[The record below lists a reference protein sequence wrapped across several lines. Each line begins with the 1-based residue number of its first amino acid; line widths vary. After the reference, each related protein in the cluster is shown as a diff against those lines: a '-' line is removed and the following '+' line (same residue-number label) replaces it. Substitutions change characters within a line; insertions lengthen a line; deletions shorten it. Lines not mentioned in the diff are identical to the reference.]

1 MNLSTHCHAVTKV
14 EQTKVSWPYVP
25 LFGLSRASALL
36 HTLYSK
42 KLVRR
47 NSGLCKCGH
56 GEKLVIYTRSLIW
69 RRDIFIISTLLTTK
83 RLSSRYT
90 LATSSPIGY
99 LKFLGRTDNWVTVK
113 LTLWEWQISFLDA
126 NIHALL
132 VQAVTLDSLPRP
144 ITCYDCL
151 LFLVACRQSQ
161 LTRFFM
167 LPPGHHSY
175 HLLSLSYE
183 LITCLSHVPTI
194 PRLHWKLTCT
204 RNGGRARFSSQ
215 STSECRTEVGG

>member
-132 VQAVTLDSLPRP
+132 VQAVTLDSLLHASPRP
-144 ITCYDCL
+144 
-151 LFLVACRQSQ
+151 S
-161 LTRFFM
+161 
-167 LPPGHHSY
+167 
-175 HLLSLSYE
+175 LLSLAVIV
-183 LITCLSHVPTI
+183 LWAHNMLVTCAHHSQTALETPMHSE
-194 PRLHWKLTCT
+194 R
-204 RNGGRARFSSQ
+204 RASK
-215 STSECRTEVGG
+215 V